1 MKLGVILNRV
11 FRMQA
16 NPLFQYVS
24 EHHHHYDAIHFIV
37 PIEAMTDASE
47 IKYHDYMNVVK
58 GFLNQLK
65 QYDIEPHI
73 VTYEALGD
81 LSKSLGLTHVLLA
94 SDTMSYHHERYD
106 FPHIQR
112 AFQNYHIDVIGL
124 RANHYFNPR
133 QTTNKQGEP
142 YKVFTHFYKANRSKI
157 THIRTPN
164 YTLETLSSIV
174 QKGDNQLNL
183 TFNDACDVEAT
194 VRAKWEDFLR
204 EDITQYKE
212 LTHDLTQPYV
222 SGMSRSLAYGLMDI
236 HEVLS
241 DLLEGY
247 ETSPSQYEAYMRELI
262 FREFYYVLMVAYP
275 HTAHQSFNEK
285 YRDLSWSKHEATFE
299 AWKNGETGYPIVD
312 AAMKK
317 LRRTGCMHNRLRMV
331 VSQFLTKHLLINWTW
346 GEAYF
351 REQLIDYD
359 NASNVHGWQWSAS
372 TGTDAVPYFRMFN
385 PIRQSERFD
394 AQGYFVKSEFPLF
407 DDVPAQYIHHP
418 SAYREVLNETY
429 HIKIGEDY
437 PDVIVDHKASRE
449 RVMTVFK
456 SLSEDEK
463 A

>member
-11 FRMQA
+11 YRVKQ
-16 NPLFQYVS
+16 NPLLQYVYD
-24 EHHHHYDAIHFIV
+24 HHDKYETVHFII
-37 PIEAMTDASE
+37 PIEEMSDASR
-47 IKYHDYMNVVK
+47 IKFNDYMAVVK

-65 QYDIEPHI
+65 QNNIAPHI
-73 VTYEALGD
+73 VPYEALGD
-81 LSKSLGLTHVLLA
+81 LAESIGVTHILLA
-94 SDTMSYHHERYD
+94 SDTMSYHHENYD
-106 FPHIQR
+106 FPHVQR
-112 AFQNYHIDVIGL
+112 AFEQRGIDVIGL

-142 YKVFTHFYKANRSKI
+142 YKVFTHFYKAHRSKI
-157 THIRTPN
+157 VHIRTPS
-164 YTLETLSSIV
+164 YTLKALSHV
-174 QKGDNQLNL
+174 VEKGDNAYNLYYNDAEDMEATARAHWNDFLQHDIVKYKQLTQNL
-183 TFNDACDVEAT
+183 THT
-194 VRAKWEDFLR
+194 
-204 EDITQYKE
+204 
-212 LTHDLTQPYV
+212 YV
-222 SGMSRSLAYGLMDI
+222 SGMSRYLAYGLMDI

-247 ETSPSQYEAYMRELI
+247 EASPSQYEAYIRELI

-275 HTAHQSFNEK
+275 QTARHAFNEK
-285 YRDLSWSKHEATFE
+285 YRHLPWSNDEVAFE
-299 AWKNGETGYPIVD
+299 KWKLGETGYPIVD

-331 VSQFLTKHLLINWTW
+331 VAQFLTKHLLINWTW

-385 PIRQSERFD
+385 PVRQSERFD
-394 AQGYFVKSEFPLF
+394 AQGNFVKSEFPLF
-407 DDVPAQYIHHP
+407 DTVPAKYIHNP
-418 SAYREVLNETY
+418 SAYGEVLNETY
-429 HIKIGEDY
+429 HITIGEDY
-437 PDVIVDHKASRE
+437 PEVIVDHKASRE